1 MVPNP
6 RRLIVLTLYQLSLV
20 IGIVMFP
27 LAVLTRKAGVPLPFH
42 RVVSRL
48 GEAYERTNPQ

>member
-48 GEAYERTNPQ
+48 GEAYERTSPQ